1 MYIVCYWI
9 ICEKTCPN
17 MCKKTFRVVTS
28 PALYQLYTQE
38 LCFFFINSC
47 FISSVA
53 LLIKLKSVTSFK
65 NLLISVTASTWVD
78 FIKKLWRQ
86 ERVTHKPEILPIWVY
101 DCNGVARMS
110 ITGGP
115 PWWYR
120 HRSSCHDDC
129 PSHRRL
135 TQLLLPSTA
144 TWEICGAFYLPVPPQ
159 RRIEQLVALL
169 STPPCTCH
177 GQLSLALWQ
186 T

>member
-1 MYIVCYWI
+1 MWKDIQ
-9 ICEKTCPN
+9 ICHQ
-17 MCKKTFRVVTS
+17 

-38 LCFFFINSC
+38 LCYFFMRSC
-47 FISSVA
+47 FITSAA

-65 NLLISVTASTWVD
+65 SLLISVTASTWVN

-86 ERVTHKPEILPIWVY
+86 EGVTHKPEILSIWVY

-110 ITGGP
+110 IAGGP

-120 HRSSCHDDC
+120 HWSSCHDDY
-129 PSHRRL
+129 PSHHRL
-135 TQLLLPSTA
+135 TQLLLPSKA
-144 TWEICGAFYLPVPPQ
+144 TWEICGAFHLPVPPQ
-159 RRIEQLVALL
+159 WRIEQLVALL

-177 GQLSLALWQ
+177 GLLSLALWQ